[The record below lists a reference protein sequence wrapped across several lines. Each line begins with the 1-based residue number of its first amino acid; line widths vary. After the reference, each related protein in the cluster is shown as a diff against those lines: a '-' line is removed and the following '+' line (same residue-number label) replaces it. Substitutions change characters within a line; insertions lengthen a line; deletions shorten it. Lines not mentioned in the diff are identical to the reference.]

1 MIGPLL
7 AVLLAASPALRVDAA
22 ADAGLPCA
30 ANAALDGSLRQRL
43 PGVRVE
49 EGPEAGLAGAD
60 LHASLRPEAGA
71 WALEL
76 RRGGGEVALRRR
88 LAFAPG
94 ACGLAAD
101 TAALVID
108 RFLEEIRW
116 PGRPPSIAPLPAPP
130 RPEPLEKAVAAPQP
144 PPKIEPPKPD
154 ASPAAQLAPA
164 SISPIGLAA
173 PGAGGADPSG
183 RLTIALGPAAW
194 VGLPRDLRAAALL
207 EATLRLAD
215 RFEVGVTALAALP
228 SASAVTISGESRGT
242 LSVQSALVGAIASAC
257 ADAGRFRL
265 CGGPLAGVRASSG
278 SPSGR
283 LFQAS
288 SALLIQPELGLRA
301 TAALPISSR
310 FSLALV
316 ALAAAPLG
324 SGTFNVAGA
333 DAARELPAVDLSLGL
348 RLGFSALP

>member
-1 MIGPLL
+1 MIGPLV
-7 AVLLAASPALRVDAA
+7 AVLLLAASPALRVDAA

-60 LHASLRPEAGA
+60 LQASLRPEASA
-71 WALEL
+71 WTLEL
-76 RRGGGEVALRRR
+76 RRGGGEVALSRR
-88 LAFAPG
+88 LPFAPG

-130 RPEPLEKAVAAPQP
+130 RPEPLE
-144 PPKIEPPKPD
+144 PPKPD

-173 PGAGGADPSG
+173 LGAGGADPSG

-288 SALLIQPELGLRA
+288 SALLLQPELGLRA
-301 TAALPISSR
+301 TAALQISSR